1 MGGKTWPTAASI
13 SKTGLMAP
21 EDMAVAV
28 AGGQG
33 GTYSGHFVSEMIPI
47 PDGMVWDVLYL
58 DADIPDGM
66 EVAITVLDSGQDPLT
81 VYTELPGPA
90 VDLSHIGPWRSIYV
104 QVDVTSDNNTTS
116 PTLRSLLVN
125 WHPENVWRDQFF
137 GDIKSESMLNLEERA
152 LRLMPSGATST
163 LPDLVFAGRRSDNL
177 YDVKSLAFMDAGSMD
192 YLSTPPLV
200 FNTVGATAVDAYDIN
215 GDGIPD
221 LAFSSYGT
229 SPTNQVGESYV
240 FLGSPSG
247 WYDVPY
253 HTFSTYAASDIL
265 MDDLNNDGYADVVIA
280 QDQAAGPSA
289 VSLLFWGSEDGWETD
304 PDVEFDTRGS
314 RAVEAADL
322 DGDGLKDLVFA
333 YHVEGNSTIFYQESV
348 GFCGTVPSHK
358 LSTSWAWDVA
368 CGDLDGDGNQ
378 DLVFANAFD
387 GVTFSVNSKVFWGQ
401 NGRGFKAVPTYLPT
415 MGARGVAIAD
425 VDNDMDLDVIFANSR
440 NASSGYKSEAG
451 VYINDGSGG
460 LTTTSMH
467 YVGTDGASAVA
478 VVDLDGRGVMDLV
491 VASRNN
497 GTTYRIPSMGYVGQT
512 GSWPWEPSILFPT
525 TGAVDVLP
533 VSLSSPER
541 GGYLSEA
548 ITPNP
553 NDDPGAYGTLWYVA
567 DMGPGQGGTIS
578 VLDADTGHL
587 LAETQMV
594 GGENEWDIST
604 LVSYR
609 DHPSIR
615 VEVEV
620 LDLVRNPGFDLDD
633 LWLNWTERV
642 PKAPLVVD
650 ISISD
655 TTVYRD
661 DSVMLTVTVYDEF
674 DLPKDLTL
682 VVEHQLEGQTDWRT
696 FLLSGRSFEDGV
708 WNVTIRPDRF
718 VPLGSYTFRVNVTD
732 SDDLYSGYVELGQ
745 TLEVLPNLAKAP
757 TLLTATAY
765 NGMVE
770 LEWRAPHDTGDLP
783 LDGYRVLRGRTGND
797 LSGITTTDAFAD
809 EYQDTGL
816 TNGVTYFYAVVA
828 YNDLGDSPWSE
839 VLNATPLGV
848 PGVPLD
854 LSVNPGDGNV
864 TIAWSPPALD
874 GGSPVTGYRVFR
886 GVFDGPLEEIATL
899 GTVSEYL
906 DEGLVNGQEYF
917 FTVLAINDLGDGP
930 QAVALP
936 VVPLGPPG
944 APTGLT
950 VRTDVM
956 LLTISW
962 DAPVDTGG
970 SVLTGFII
978 YRGTSEDS
986 LEFLQ
991 AMPASASNYAD
1002 ADLIAGQTYHYA
1014 VAAETA
1020 AGEGPLSPPVSSTAM
1035 NVPDAPADLVVEAG
1049 DGEVTLNWILPFDG
1063 GSPIIGCTV
1072 RRESGGNVETFPL
1085 WDVTTYIDASVVNG
1099 QTYIYSVNARNDMG
1113 DGPYTGPEEVTPMA
1127 ALTVPDRVTSL
1138 SAVAKGGKVT
1148 VSWSPPSD
1156 DGGSVLTGYIVYRGE
1171 DVDSLT
1177 EIAQVGLVTSYLDED
1192 VEGGKTYLYT
1202 VKAVN
1207 AVGPGPWVNAV
1218 SAKVQK
1224 EEVDEDE
1231 FPMLLMLGIVLVLVA
1246 IFIGRVLRPRLMG
1259 D

>member
-1 MGGKTWPTAASI
+1 
-13 SKTGLMAP
+13 
-21 EDMAVAV
+21 
-28 AGGQG
+28 
-33 GTYSGHFVSEMIPI
+33 
-47 PDGMVWDVLYL
+47 
-58 DADIPDGM
+58 
-66 EVAITVLDSGQDPLT
+66 
-81 VYTELPGPA
+81 
-90 VDLSHIGPWRSIYV
+90 
-104 QVDVTSDNNTTS
+104 
-116 PTLRSLLVN
+116 
-125 WHPENVWRDQFF
+125 
-137 GDIKSESMLNLEERA
+137 
-152 LRLMPSGATST
+152 
-163 LPDLVFAGRRSDNL
+163 
-177 YDVKSLAFMDAGSMD
+177 
-192 YLSTPPLV
+192 
-200 FNTVGATAVDAYDIN
+200 
-215 GDGIPD
+215 
-221 LAFSSYGT
+221 
-229 SPTNQVGESYV
+229 
-240 FLGSPSG
+240 
-247 WYDVPY
+247 
-253 HTFSTYAASDIL
+253 

-553 NDDPGAYGTLWYVA
+553 NDDPGAYGTLRYVA